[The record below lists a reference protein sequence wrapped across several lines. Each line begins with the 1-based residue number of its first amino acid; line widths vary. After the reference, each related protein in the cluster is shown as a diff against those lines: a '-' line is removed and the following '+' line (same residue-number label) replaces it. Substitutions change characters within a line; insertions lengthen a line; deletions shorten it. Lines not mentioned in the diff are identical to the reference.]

1 MRATFGLLKQ
11 PMKKNYSAPSLPSR
25 SREAVVLLLAILIG
39 IICSVTQVT
48 AAPLTLTKKNVS
60 ALRKQN
66 KRYANACTLLKE
78 KWSAKQERKARV
90 VKYR

>member
-1 MRATFGLLKQ
+1 
-11 PMKKNYSAPSLPSR
+11 MKKFSSAPSLPSR

-39 IICSVTQVT
+39 ILCSVTQAP
-48 AAPLTLTKKNVS
+48 AAPLALSKKNVS

-66 KRYANACTLLKE
+66 KRYANACELLRE
-78 KWSAKQERKARV
+78 KWRAKQERKAKV